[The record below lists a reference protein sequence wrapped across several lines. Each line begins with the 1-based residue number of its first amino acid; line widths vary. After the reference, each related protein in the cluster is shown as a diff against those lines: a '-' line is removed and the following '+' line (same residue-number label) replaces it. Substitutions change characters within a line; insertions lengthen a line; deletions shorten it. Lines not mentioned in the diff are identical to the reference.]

1 VSDGNHAFG
10 GEPRRGRVKTMARK
24 AIPEPVIMVLRP
36 NETRVILS
44 KRVVCISHEDGAV
57 REYARG
63 RLDPRDGKK
72 ALAFLKG

>member
-1 VSDGNHAFG
+1 
-10 GEPRRGRVKTMARK
+10 
-24 AIPEPVIMVLRP
+24 MVLRP